1 MRKFLKCCLQESLL
15 LVLLMILIIF
25 FCNVNTLFTIEEVP
39 QKIRPYDIM
48 EWMCAQY
55 INFNVS
61 FGTECFIWLTA

>member
-1 MRKFLKCCLQESLL
+1 M
-15 LVLLMILIIF
+15 
-25 FCNVNTLFTIEEVP
+25 NTLFTIGEVP

-61 FGTECFIWLTA
+61 FGTGCFIWLRA